1 MTDDERHAWLMG
13 RKASIGASDVGGLLG
28 LSDQRWSTPLSV
40 WESKISDDVDATMSG
55 PAAMGIDLEPYM
67 LAELARRLE
76 ADMYDASAE
85 PVRHHSAPLAANPD
99 GMIRD
104 PDLEQWI
111 PVEVKFATG
120 DELSSWG
127 NDPALGWN
135 MLQSYLKGS
144 GPFPAQTVIG
154 GYYCQ
159 MQAQILCTGAPY
171 GWLVGVIGARAG
183 YLLRI
188 GQAVPSNAWR
198 QLKVE
203 ADLDMH
209 KVIET
214 ACVSFWANYVETRQ
228 PPPLLG
234 AADLDALKAAYRQHT
249 AGSSIDAPDAEP
261 FAEALDAARA
271 AIKLQQT
278 AKDEA
283 EAHLRHMLGDNEQAI
298 CGAYKVS
305 AKTTARGSRPM
316 RVKRIKA

>member
-1 MTDDERHAWLMG
+1 MTGEERHAWLMG
-13 RKASIGASDVGGLLG
+13 RKSSIGASDVGGLLG

-76 ADMYDASAE
+76 TEMYDASAE

-135 MLQSYLKGS
+135 MLQSYLRGS

-249 AGSSIDAPDAEP
+249 AGSSIEAPDAEP

-283 EAHLRHMLGDNEQAI
+283 EAHLRRMLGDNEQAI